1 MVHQRADHGGQGVRQ
16 KADAVFVREA
26 VKRDTAVL
34 RPGTHFEDLPR
45 TQLLAA
51 QGRIANVGRA
61 AALGVCVPS
70 AGYFGCLLP
79 GEYVNATRED
89 PDDAEGLNVYM

>member
-1 MVHQRADHGGQGVRQ
+1 MCTRAAEKVNLNDV
-16 KADAVFVREA
+16 EA
-26 VKRDTAVL
+26 VKAVASSCMDTCGKLGVL
-34 RPGTHFEDLPR
+34 PNFEAL
-45 TQLLAA
+45 
-51 QGRIANVGRA
+51 A